1 MNSTADTIDLAR
13 LTDYLADRLI
23 GFAGPITLRKF
34 AGGQSNPTYLLETP
48 ISSYVLRRQPFGTL
62 LKSAHAVDREFR
74 VLTAL
79 QQTAVPVPRSHLLC
93 EDTSVIGS
101 MFYLMSHEPGQTYWD
116 PALPELTPDQR
127 GRVYS
132 ELIRVLAALHD
143 LDVDTIGLG
152 DFGRRSN
159 YFERQLALW
168 IKQYRASQ
176 TQRIAAAETL
186 MEWLAQR
193 VPPDDGQCSLIHGDY
208 RLDNLIFEP
217 ETQRARALLD
227 WELSTLGHPLAD
239 LAYFCAL
246 PRLPAVGLVQGLGGV
261 DRQALG
267 IPPED
272 EVVARYCELRGI
284 ASIQD
289 WDFYI
294 AFSLFRMAAIVQG
307 VYKRAL
313 DGNAS
318 NARALEMGP
327 AVQLLSQAG
336 LDAVRACGAS

>member
-1 MNSTADTIDLAR
+1 
-13 LTDYLADRLI
+13 
-23 GFAGPITLRKF
+23 
-34 AGGQSNPTYLLETP
+34 
-48 ISSYVLRRQPFGTL
+48 
-62 LKSAHAVDREFR
+62 
-74 VLTAL
+74 
-79 QQTAVPVPRSHLLC
+79 
-93 EDTSVIGS
+93 
-101 MFYLMSHEPGQTYWD
+101 
-116 PALPELTPDQR
+116 
-127 GRVYS
+127 
-132 ELIRVLAALHD
+132 
-143 LDVDTIGLG
+143 
-152 DFGRRSN
+152 
-159 YFERQLALW
+159 
-168 IKQYRASQ
+168 
-176 TQRIAAAETL
+176 

-239 LAYFCAL
+239 LAYFCAHCRACL
-246 PRLPAVGLVQGLGGV
+246 RLGLCRDSV
-261 DRQALG
+261 ALIG
-267 IPPED
+267 RRW
-272 EVVARYCELRGI
+272 ASRRRTRSSRGTAELRGI